1 MLHEILNQANL
12 IMSRLIKP
20 CIYSRTLFLQK
31 CTKEGQNCIFERTV
45 CARAFAHNQKI
56 TSLAD
61 MPICKANLIISC
73 FFVPFFLST
82 RLFS

>member
-61 MPICKANLIISC
+61 MPICKARALSFHVFC
-73 FFVPFFLST
+73 AFFPIY
-82 RLFS
+82 